1 MALDEA
7 EMYHRMHKWY
17 NSPECDALRAAW
29 GPYPAAPGA
38 LQSWPGFVAVTN
50 AFLDSD
56 AAADERSAVA
66 AAAEPVAAEAV
77 SEPVGASEVVPEV
90 VEHEV
95 EGGVVTEQPG
105 AASDELSWFSS
116 RREAGSG
123 TAEQTA
129 VASIEFLGRWH
140 ENNDD
145 AAMLVKLK
153 ARWGGKEGSISAAR
167 VAFGR
172 LIDELVQKKAP
183 SGILAARRKGLFSWS
198 ASPDD
203 LSFQRHGFVD
213 MKSDR
218 RKNIRFADFE
228 GVIDTLG
235 GDNLNAVYRVTLP
248 SGGLDRSKWA
258 GRPPPLAPEDLHT
271 GPRDDGLL
279 STGEISGE
287 YFSMF
292 QLFLC
297 YNSMTVMARGPD
309 VIETWRSGLMCFPWF
324 AVIAPMAG
332 AAVLTRKPGTNKFGE
347 ETFWADGRVTE
358 TNREDEE
365 MIQYRKRPHSQKRT
379 FRKVETRD
387 LAGTWCGCCCNI
399 CIPLW
404 PFSCLYWTTNQ
415 ALDEDRYA
423 ESGLRLSLCPYWSI
437 SETYTR
443 TYHDGGGG
451 RSYPTNVFVLED
463 AVTCIEGGCCPK
475 DRAHYR
481 NSGYAAGGG
490 LFAKKCG

>member
-7 EMYHRMHKWY
+7 EMHHRMHKWY

-29 GPYPAAPGA
+29 GAYPAAPGA
-38 LQSWPGFVAVTN
+38 LQAWPGFVAVTN
-50 AFLDSD
+50 AFLDYE
-56 AAADERSAVA
+56 AAHGRSG
-66 AAAEPVAAEAV
+66 EPVAAEAEE
-77 SEPVGASEVVPEV
+77 SEPVGASDVVPEV
-90 VEHEV
+90 VEREV
-95 EGGVVTEQPG
+95 EEGVVTEQPG
-105 AASDELSWFSS
+105 AASDERSWFSS

-145 AAMLVKLK
+145 PAMPVKLK
-153 ARWGGKEGSISAAR
+153 KSKRDSHRGARI
-167 VAFGR
+167 AFGR
-172 LIDELVQKKAP
+172 LVDELMQKNAP
-183 SGILAARRKGLFSWS
+183 SGILAISGWNVTGFSWS

-203 LSFQRHGFVD
+203 TSYQRHGFIG
-213 MKSDR
+213 MKSSQR
-218 RKNIRFADFE
+218 QNIRFPDFD
-228 GVIDTLG
+228 GAIDVFG
-235 GDNLNAVYRVTLP
+235 GPGDNKIAVYRVTLP
-248 SGGLDRSKWA
+248 SRGLDADKWV

-292 QLFLC
+292 QLFRC

-309 VIETWRSGLMCFPWF
+309 VIETWRSGVMCAPWL
-324 AVIAPMAG
+324 AVIGPMAE

-358 TNREDEE
+358 TNTEHGE
-365 MIQYRKRPHSQKRT
+365 MIQYRKRPHSRKRA

-387 LAGTWCGCCCNI
+387 LAGTWCGCCCSP

-404 PFSCLYWTTNQ
+404 PLSCFYWTRKK

-423 ESGLRLSLCPYWSI
+423 ESGLRCGLCPWWSI
-437 SETYTR
+437 CSETYTR

-451 RSYPTNVFVLED
+451 RSYPTNGFGLED
-463 AVTCIEGGCCPK
+463 EITCIEGGCCPI
-475 DRAHYR
+475 ASTYYR
-481 NSGYAAGGG
+481 NSGYAAGGC